1 MKRPVTMAIATLGC
15 CFQPAILSADEPVA
29 PTTARTGAAG
39 PDLAL
44 KGKGLYAHYC
54 SHCHGFNMINPG
66 TLTYDLRRFPHDQK
80 ERFVFSVAGG
90 KNGRMPPWGDIL
102 SLDDIDALWAYVL
115 TEGRL

>member
-1 MKRPVTMAIATLGC
+1 MTVAALAC
-15 CFQPAILSADEPVA
+15 CFQPAVLSADEPADSMTV
-29 PTTARTGAAG
+29 TTGDADQ
-39 PDLAL
+39 DLAL

-66 TLTYDLRRFPHDQK
+66 TLTYDLRNFPHDQK
-80 ERFVFSVAGG
+80 ERFVLSVAGG

-115 TEGRL
+115 TEGHI